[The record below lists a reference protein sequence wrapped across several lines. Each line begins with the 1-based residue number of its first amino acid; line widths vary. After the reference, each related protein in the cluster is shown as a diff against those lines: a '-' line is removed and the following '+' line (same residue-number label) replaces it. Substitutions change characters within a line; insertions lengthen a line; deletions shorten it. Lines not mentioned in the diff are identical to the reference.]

1 MNKIS
6 FIFIISL
13 LVIILSATITAATIT
28 SNAVTGNWSATTSWV
43 GGIIPAA
50 TDIVVIATGANIST
64 AGNQTCAGITITG
77 TLSMAAGN
85 VLTVNGNVSGAGT
98 WTAANATRN
107 ISLTGNW
114 SLNAAATSSGTATF
128 TGTNAQTLTGRLSS
142 VNNTATLVINKTGG
156 SVTLGNALN
165 VAAFTNTA
173 GTFDPSTYLLT
184 AGTRT
189 FTAGTLR
196 VGGATWAGNYSGAI
210 TQPAAGT
217 IEYYA
222 NTVQTVNNIAYPGN
236 LTLSGSGTKTLTMTA
251 ARTITGNLTV
261 NTGANF
267 TTAGNFAFTVAGTT
281 SITGTLT
288 LGGTTGKTFT
298 GNVTINSGGVWNE
311 TGASIYSFAGNLQN
325 NGTTFTANTGTH
337 TFSGAT
343 KTISG
348 ASTISIPTVT
358 FTGANTNS
366 GTLTVPTLL
375 TVTGVTLLNNSTI
388 TATTALS
395 GTGGVTNGST
405 GVLNIGAASAITT
418 LTATAAGNTVNYT
431 GAVQTVKPTTYVNLS
446 LSGSG
451 LKTTATITVNGILTL
466 GGTTTVSAVPTYGGS
481 SSLVYAGSASQT
493 TGIELP
499 TTMAQA
505 VAINNNNGVTL
516 NRATTINGTLT
527 FTAGN
532 LTLGA
537 NALTLGGS
545 VSGAAANKCVVT
557 NGTGA
562 VSRSIAASGNFSF
575 PIAAVSGNYNPV
587 SITNNSGGSVVYTAL
602 IKAISPAAPNPAN
615 GLNYMWTLTAGS
627 AVSSS
632 LSFSWL
638 NTNAGSGLSANPGN
652 GSAWTYGTKWVE
664 MGGFTTAGTPN
675 VTSNVSTSAPAG
687 NWTIGLTGALPV
699 QMTSFTATLQ
709 GTSALLNWATA
720 TETNNT
726 GFQIERSIEGSN
738 VWAEVAFINGAG
750 TSSSQKIYSYED
762 KNLAPGMYV
771 YRIKQIDNDGTT
783 TIYNPNAL
791 PKVDAGIS
799 TTFQLGGNYPNP
811 FNPSTNLQFSVPQD
825 GYASLKVYNML
836 GQEVATLFS
845 GMARAGHYI
854 PATFNAS
861 RLASGI
867 YFARLQ
873 YNGKSLVQRMLMTK

>member
-1 MNKIS
+1 
-6 FIFIISL
+6 
-13 LVIILSATITAATIT
+13 
-28 SNAVTGNWSATTSWV
+28 
-43 GGIIPAA
+43 
-50 TDIVVIATGANIST
+50 
-64 AGNQTCAGITITG
+64 
-77 TLSMAAGN
+77 
-85 VLTVNGNVSGAGT
+85 
-98 WTAANATRN
+98 
-107 ISLTGNW
+107 
-114 SLNAAATSSGTATF
+114 
-128 TGTNAQTLTGRLSS
+128 

-156 SVTLGNALN
+156 SVILGNALN

-196 VGGATWAGNYSGAI
+196 VGGATWASNYSGAI

-222 NTVQTVNNIAYPGN
+222 NTAQTVNNITYPGN
-236 LTLSGSGTKTLTMTA
+236 LTLSGSGTKTLTLTA

-267 TTAGNFAFTVAGTT
+267 TTAGNFAFTVTGAT

-325 NGTTFTANTGTH
+325 NGTTFTANTGVH
-337 TFSGAT
+337 TFTGTA

-348 ASTISIPTVT
+348 PTAIAIPSLTISGTTTNNGILTVSAALAGAST
-358 FTGANTNS
+358 
-366 GTLTVPTLL
+366 L
-375 TVTGVTLLNNSTI
+375 
-388 TATTALS
+388 
-395 GTGGVTNGST
+395 TNGAT
-405 GVLNIGAASAITT
+405 GVLNIGGASTITT
-418 LTATAAGNTVNYT
+418 LAAATVGNTVKYT
-431 GAVQTVKPTTYVNLS
+431 GAAQTAKVITYNNLT

-451 LKTTATITVNGILTL
+451 AKTFATTPTITGILSLEGTATVVVTTGVVTYGTNATLQYNTATARTAGAEWITPFAATGGVIIANTGTITMNAAKVFNASVPLTVNSGATLSTSGSNYALTL
-466 GGTTTVSAVPTYGGS
+466 GGNFTCTGIFTAGAGTITFNGS
-481 SSLVYAGSASQT
+481 S
-493 TGIELP
+493 
-499 TTMAQA
+499 AQQIGGA
-505 VAINNNNGVTL
+505 TATAFYNVIINNSAGISLT
-516 NRATTINGTLT
+516 AAKSINGTLT

-557 NGTGA
+557 NGAGA

-575 PIAAVSGNYNPV
+575 PIAPVSGNYNPV

-602 IKAISPAAPNPAN
+602 IKAISPTAPNPAN

-687 NWTIGLTGALPV
+687 NWTIGLLGALPV
-699 QMTSFTATLQ
+699 EMTSFTASLQ

-720 TETNNT
+720 TETNNS

-771 YRIKQIDNDGTT
+771 YRIKQIDNDGTA

-791 PKVDAGIS
+791 PKVDAGVS
-799 TTFQLGGNYPNP
+799 NAFQLGGNYPNP

-845 GMARAGHYI
+845 GMARTGHFI